1 VIDFIAIEAIKMRF
15 IQVIGAAA
23 YPFRPEIEMR
33 MKLIGIHQINTEN
46 PKLSNSIIRRTNNK
60 MSAG

>member
-1 VIDFIAIEAIKMRF
+1 MDFIEIEEIKMQLIQKVIEA
-15 IQVIGAAA
+15 AAH
-23 YPFRPEIEMR
+23 PFRPEIEMR

-46 PKLSNSIIRRTNNK
+46 PKLSNSIMKKTNNK